1 MRGYNIET
9 KQNKVRR
16 VIVSLILIFILFDVN
31 NYFGI
36 IGYLKPA
43 PEIPNELVSKVEY
56 FPWTI
61 KLHRNYSILNR
72 KNDYLEIKGNI
83 ERENKKFLTIIRLG
97 KEMDNRP
104 SNKSIHLFESVKNG
118 HVVNYSLKDFT
129 NKTINEES
137 LVENST
143 IVVDFKIDEF
153 NYLVLL
159 SPPDITFKN
168 RFYKDIDQS
177 DSIFVLIDDILLSI
191 FPDLNS

>member
-1 MRGYNIET
+1 MKRNKT
-9 KQNKVRR
+9 KL
-16 VIVSLILIFILFDVN
+16 VIISLILIFILFDVN

-56 FPWTI
+56 FPWTM

-72 KNDYLEIKGNI
+72 KNDYLEIIGNI
-83 ERENKKFLTIIRLG
+83 ERENKKFLTIITFG

-104 SNKSIHLFESVKNG
+104 SKKSFHLFEAVKNG
-118 HVVNYSLKDFT
+118 HVINYSLKDFT
-129 NKTINEES
+129 NKTIDEES
-137 LVENST
+137 LVENPT

-168 RFYKDIDQS
+168 RFYKDIDQNH
-177 DSIFVLIDDILLSI
+177 SIFVLIDDILLSI
-191 FPDLNS
+191 FSDLNG